1 MYKIMTTQLLG
12 VVSLLAATSLAQQIL
27 VPQGC
32 MVISAST
39 FGDITPI
46 PLAADSSDGVN
57 APQPCANL
65 CVGKNMTHAAVYAQF
80 CACTNDVQPVEILG
94 ASSCNFSCQ
103 APFQNESCGGSTED
117 GDPIYNVFSIMRVDN
132 STATPSSTTTLSTEL
147 PPATTTPSTVST
159 SSAPTIATTNTP
171 STSLPPPLVTGG
183 GATRPANNVSVVTQ
197 TTTLP
202 TCPTCTKNGGGAP
215 APTATATAIAPEC
228 PPGGLCIFINIYF
241 ITTVVQAPDG
251 LGLVTTATPTRST
264 IYYDPAQSTVT
275 TVVEMGRTRIVLVPV
290 NRVATVIAAANNSSS
305 SSSPFSVAATATT
318 TNTDD
323 PFQTTTA
330 PADLLP
336 LAAAS
341 SSSSSPSSDFSS
353 SSSSSSLPASSTSLA
368 PPPPPVVI
376 QMANVTT
383 TAAPS
388 ATTDVNGTVLIVTR
402 LPDPPITSV
411 ATAAS
416 VPSDRVAV
424 LSWLGVVAAGTF
436 LLL

>member
-1 MYKIMTTQLLG
+1 MYKIMATQLLG

-65 CVGKNMTHAAVYAQF
+65 CAGKNMTHAAVYAQF

-147 PPATTTPSTVST
+147 PPATTTTPSTVST
-159 SSAPTIATTNTP
+159 SSALTTATTNTS
-171 STSLPPPLVTGG
+171 STSLPPPLITGG

-264 IYYDPAQSTVT
+264 IYYDPAESTVT

-318 TNTDD
+318 INTDD

-341 SSSSSPSSDFSS
+341 LSSPPSSED
-353 SSSSSSLPASSTSLA
+353 SSSLPASSTSLA
-368 PPPPPVVI
+368 PPPPPPVVI

-411 ATAAS
+411 AAAAS
-416 VPSDRVAV
+416 VPSGRVAV
-424 LSWLGVVAAGTF
+424 LSWLGVVAAGAF